1 LYNETFA
8 NPLNPLNKEYV
19 RLFEKG
25 IAQCYPQTLLK
36 FVCLKK
42 VFFFDFQKIFVWR
55 NAFVSV
61 EVNEI
66 LDPMLINSSWDNGL
80 LFNAT
85 MHFRK
90 GAVKNPLDVYT
101 QLVKYIIEKN
111 GQQLGNSGLYLS
123 TNQKSPFSSC
133 FKVWTFF

>member
-1 LYNETFA
+1 MLSTN
-8 NPLNPLNKEYV
+8 
-19 RLFEKG
+19 
-25 IAQCYPQTLLK
+25 IAK
-36 FVCLKK
+36 VCLIFLK
-42 VFFFDFQKIFVWR
+42 KIFFLISRKKFFLR

-111 GQQLGNSGLYLS
+111 GQQVGNSGLYLS

-133 FKVWTFF
+133 FKVFLKFF

>member
-1 LYNETFA
+1 M
-8 NPLNPLNKEYV
+8 
-19 RLFEKG
+19 
-25 IAQCYPQTLLK
+25 
-36 FVCLKK
+36 
-42 VFFFDFQKIFVWR
+42 
-55 NAFVSV
+55 

-111 GQQLGNSGLYLS
+111 GQQVGNSGLYLS

-133 FKVWTFF
+133 FKVFLKFFWKYFEIFLNIFFQNNCHPKGICIELGPNAYRCECTNGQRDLNPSDPGRVLFFKFY